1 MCRTFAECLYCAP
14 SSMQWFMML
23 VFHSPTEPLGEGG
36 APPTTHTYKALRHPF
51 CPSTTDDRALAGQQK
66 AIPAFSPTPNVPKL
80 PSYMNPGAMNP
91 VKFQEIQ
98 EKRKLLWGGKKKEVL
113 GKRGVGTKKLRSR
126 CWGGVVWGR
135 ECFMGEEQVRTLV
148 AYQWFP

>member
-1 MCRTFAECLYCAP
+1 MQCSREFVDGICRTFAECLYCAP

-23 VFHSPTEPLGEGG
+23 VFHSPTEPLGGRGG
-36 APPTTHTYKALRHPF
+36 APPPNNNTPTRPSDILF

-80 PSYMNPGAMNP
+80 PSLPSYMNPGAMNP
-91 VKFQEIQ
+91 VKFHEIQ

-113 GKRGVGTKKLRSR
+113 GKRGVG
-126 CWGGVVWGR
+126 G
-135 ECFMGEEQVRTLV
+135 
-148 AYQWFP
+148 